1 MPLSLKTFCKELM
14 IELSGTYDVVA
25 VSSSGRELDD
35 LAEAGLKVVPAEM
48 KRHISVLNDLRSLF
62 TLVRIMRREKPH
74 IVHSV
79 TPKAGLLSMMA
90 ARIAGVPV
98 RIHTFTGLVFPTST
112 GLKRM
117 ILKTT
122 DRITCRCATHIIPEG
137 KGVMWDLRNSAITD
151 KPMRIL
157 GNGNIRGI
165 DPDKYVAT
173 DDIRQKA
180 ALLRRKFGINE
191 NDFVCLYVGRIVRDK
206 GMNELASAFLEVLQ
220 SHPEAVLII
229 AGVYE
234 DSDPVTD
241 STRDILSNHPRIH
254 LSDGW
259 LSDLRPW
266 YAASDALV
274 FPSYREGFPN
284 VVLEAGMMGLPSV
297 VTDINGSREI
307 ITDSENGYIV
317 PPRDSHALADAI
329 LRLIENR
336 HSAAEMGQKARNNV
350 ITKFDAAFIRQCH
363 KDFYAE
369 VLSQSDT
376 DL

>member
-14 IELSGTYDVVA
+14 IELSGTYNVIA
-25 VSSSGRELDD
+25 VSSSGKELDD

-48 KRHISVLNDLRSLF
+48 KRHISVLSDLRSLF

-112 GLKRM
+112 GLKRL

-137 KGVMWDLRNSAITD
+137 KGVMSDLRNSAITD

-165 DPDKYVAT
+165 DPAKYIAT

-180 ALLRRKFGINE
+180 SLLRRKFGINE
-191 NDFVCLYVGRIVRDK
+191 TDFVCLYVGRIVRDK

>member
-14 IELSGTYDVVA
+14 LELSDDYDVVA
-25 VSSSGRELDD
+25 VSSPGPELDD
-35 LAEAGLKVVPAEM
+35 LADAGLKVAVASM
-48 KRHISVLNDLRSLF
+48 KRHISPFSDLRSLLA
-62 TLVRIMRREKPH
+62 LVRIMRRERPH

-79 TPKAGLLSMMA
+79 TPKAGLLSMLA

-98 RIHTFTGLVFPTST
+98 RVHTFTGLVFPIST
-112 GLKRM
+112 GLKRI

-122 DRITCRCATHIIPEG
+122 DRITCKCATHILPEG
-137 KGVMWDLRNSAITD
+137 KGVMADLTDAAITD

-157 GNGNIRGI
+157 GNGNIKGI
-165 DPDKYVAT
+165 DPEKYIVT
-173 DDIRQKA
+173 NDIRQKA
-180 ALLRRKFGINE
+180 AKLRMDFGIADS
-191 NDFVCLYVGRIVRDK
+191 DFVFIYVGRIVRDK
-206 GMNELASAFLEVLQ
+206 GINELAAAFLDVSR

-234 DSDPVTD
+234 DSDPVTET
-241 STRDILSNHPRIH
+241 TRHILSDHPRIQ

-266 YAASDALV
+266 YAAADALV
-274 FPSYREGFPN
+274 LPSYREGFPN
-284 VVLEAGMMGLPSV
+284 VVLEAGIMELPSV

-317 PPRDSHALADAI
+317 PPRDSAALSRAMVK
-329 LRLIENR
+329 LITDR
-336 HSAAEMGQKARNNV
+336 DRSKKMGKSARSNV
-350 ITKFDAAFIRQCH
+350 ISKFDAAFIRQCH

-369 VLSQSDT
+369 TLSQMTES
-376 DL
+376 